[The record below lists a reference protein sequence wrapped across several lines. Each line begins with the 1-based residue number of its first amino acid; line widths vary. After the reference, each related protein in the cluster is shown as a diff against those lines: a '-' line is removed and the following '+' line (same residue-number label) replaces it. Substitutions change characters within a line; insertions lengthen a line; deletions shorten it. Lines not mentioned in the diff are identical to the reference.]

1 MSDIYDSVFRT
12 ILNDCSRLII
22 PIINI
27 TFGEAYTGDERIEFF
42 PNEHFIDR
50 QNEPDQKRITDTN
63 FAIYG
68 RVKKTY
74 HWECQSTPDS
84 KMLIRLFEYDAQIA
98 LDSGEVNRET
108 LTVEFPNTAVIYLRC
123 YKTTTP
129 DVYRYVIKTPGGI
142 VEYDVPI
149 LKTQKYTL
157 EEIFEKE
164 LILLIPFYI
173 FSREA
178 DFAQYESNSEKLE
191 ALKDEYREIIDRLD
205 KLVQDEKL
213 SDFDRNTLI
222 ETAEDVINEIA
233 KKYENLR
240 KGIGDVMG
248 GAILDTNARRIL
260 NQGRAEGRAEGRVEG
275 IADMTISLLEDIG
288 EVPEAL
294 SKIIYE
300 QNDINILEKW
310 HKTAA
315 KAKSIEE
322 FEQKIGLVEK

>member
-1 MSDIYDSVFRT
+1 M
-12 ILNDCSRLII
+12 
-22 PIINI
+22 
-27 TFGEAYTGDERIEFF
+27 
-42 PNEHFIDR
+42 
-50 QNEPDQKRITDTN
+50 
-63 FAIYG
+63 
-68 RVKKTY
+68 
-74 HWECQSTPDS
+74 
-84 KMLIRLFEYDAQIA
+84 
-98 LDSGEVNRET
+98 
-108 LTVEFPNTAVIYLRC
+108 
-123 YKTTTP
+123 
-129 DVYRYVIKTPGGI
+129 
-142 VEYDVPI
+142 
-149 LKTQKYTL
+149 
-157 EEIFEKE
+157 
-164 LILLIPFYI
+164 
-173 FSREA
+173 
-178 DFAQYESNSEKLE
+178 
-191 ALKDEYREIIDRLD
+191 
-205 KLVQDEKL
+205 QDEKL

-260 NQGRAEGRAEGRVEG
+260 NQGRAEGRVEGRAEGRVEG

>member
-1 MSDIYDSVFRT
+1 MKKLCLLLAMTLAVG
-12 ILNDCSRLII
+12 L
-22 PIINI
+22 
-27 TFGEAYTGDERIEFF
+27 TGC
-42 PNEHFIDR
+42 H
-50 QNEPDQKRITDTN
+50 K
-63 FAIYG
+63 
-68 RVKKTY
+68 
-74 HWECQSTPDS
+74 S
-84 KMLIRLFEYDAQIA
+84 
-98 LDSGEVNRET
+98 
-108 LTVEFPNTAVIYLRC
+108 
-123 YKTTTP
+123 
-129 DVYRYVIKTPGGI
+129 
-142 VEYDVPI
+142 
-149 LKTQKYTL
+149 
-157 EEIFEKE
+157 
-164 LILLIPFYI
+164 
-173 FSREA
+173 EA
-178 DFAQYESNSEKLE
+178 DTKTETKQETSAVV
-191 ALKDEYREIIDRLD
+191 D
-205 KLVQDEKL
+205 
-213 SDFDRNTLI
+213 